1 MLEFEIIR
9 WTVFIFLM
17 LAFVLSFYGL
27 PKNPDKQQ
35 DFNKAFIGAFLASSA
50 LALSIKLVLV
60 VLFSKEIEK
69 LLTLP
74 ERVYIVAGIVVVT
87 YSACSRLPEY
97 FDAQRI
103 KELAAKGFKKLT
115 STKLETVEI
124 DDEESPEKVEIEEAQ
139 TDTEESD

>member
-17 LAFVLSFYGL
+17 LVFVLSFYGL

-87 YSACSRLPEY
+87 YNACSRLPEY
-97 FDAQRI
+97 FDVSRI
-103 KELAAKGFKKLT
+103 KEVASNKLKRLT
-115 STKLETVEI
+115 NTKLEKVEI
-124 DDEESPEKVEIEEAQ
+124 DDEESQGIVETDEAQ
-139 TDTEESD
+139 ADTEESE

>member
-17 LAFVLSFYGL
+17 LVFVLSFYGL

-69 LLTLP
+69 LLTIP

-87 YSACSRLPEY
+87 YNACSRLP
-97 FDAQRI
+97 
-103 KELAAKGFKKLT
+103 KNW
-115 STKLETVEI
+115 V
-124 DDEESPEKVEIEEAQ
+124 
-139 TDTEESD
+139 